1 MGGKSRKKKSKS
13 GKSSSEPS
21 GSQPGTFEEGVP
33 AESAGNAGTPD
44 APESQPAQSGR
55 TMTTPDEPVT
65 LTVTPSLPTDESTA
79 TPAPAPA
86 PAPADEPEEA
96 DVEFSEDSNLGTRII
111 EDDIPDDS
119 TVADLTASIESLL
132 SEERDPAPYQLNEP
146 EDADVEAFVNT
157 PSETRV
163 LKNDISDDTVEAKL
177 LAALLG
183 RDLSFEVDLLED
195 VRRQSTPFVMVS
207 ETQWNDMMESGTIK
221 AAEDPPA
228 KEEPT
233 ASTTDAPAGQNPPPR
248 RSSDPA
254 DTDQDKKR
262 GEVEDEH
269 KRAEEERKRAD
280 YLEARLQAAEDKR
293 EALEERLKEVRNNY
307 SDLCATHEST
317 RHNRQLDQV
326 KFEDRLEVRNRV
338 EEQLRARVQSLE
350 NNLLRANRN
359 RSQPGTET
367 ASQHLRANHSQLEEE
382 LHAARRR
389 ENRLV
394 ADLETERARSERLEM
409 QLMEGLP
416 EIEENFDDQRQANHD
431 KQQRRALLTELKKT
445 QEALKDSQSG
455 LWKARSEVHR
465 LNLNKFDKATEFI
478 DHYSHLFD
486 PHSELYSG
494 LMEAAKYRDG
504 IGKQPTAA
512 QGFELAAFRDYL
524 EERTRVL
531 RDAMVAADPRPM
543 LEAFD
548 AEWKTTAEE
557 KDWGAMITYRLS
569 ATRAAAALGFP
580 RESEDH
586 PDAFDDMMMHAGA
599 AQDRF
604 GDDYNG
610 EVAEQVSDLRD
621 ELERRRSSR
630 TQASP

>member
-21 GSQPGTFEEGVP
+21 GSQPDTFEEGVP

-44 APESQPAQSGR
+44 APGSQPVQSGR

-65 LTVTPSLPTDESTA
+65 LTVTPSLPTDESTV
-79 TPAPAPA
+79 TPA

-111 EDDIPDDS
+111 EDDIPDDN

-132 SEERDPAPYQLNEP
+132 SEERDPAPSQLNEP

-183 RDLSFEVDLLED
+183 RDSSFEEDPLED

-233 ASTTDAPAGQNPPPR
+233 ASTTDAPAGPSSLPR
-248 RSSDPA
+248 RCSDPA

-262 GEVEDEH
+262 AEEES

-326 KFEDRLEVRNRV
+326 KFEDRLEVRNKV

-367 ASQHLRANHSQLEEE
+367 QSQHPHAGHSQLEEE

-394 ADLETERARSERLEM
+394 ADLETERARSERLET

-416 EIEENFDDQRQANHD
+416 EIEESFDDQRQANHD

-465 LNLNKFDKATEFI
+465 LNLNKFDKATEFL
-478 DHYSHLFD
+478 DHYNHLFD

-504 IGKQPTAA
+504 IGRQPTAA

-531 RDAMVAADPRPM
+531 RDAMVAADPRPI
-543 LEAFD
+543 LDAFD

-586 PDAFDDMMMHAGA
+586 PDAFDDMMMHARA

-604 GDDYNG
+604 GDDYNV
-610 EVAEQVSDLRD
+610 EVAEQVRDLRD

-630 TQASP
+630 THASP